1 MWTNLCK
8 PRWKATETDTAN
20 VDEDSATESPKSQ
33 NKDENV
39 TGDQKCHAVL
49 AVMIFLLHYSDVEG
63 IPDQLIMQTR

>member
-8 PRWKATETDTAN
+8 PRWKATVTDTAN

-39 TGDQKCHAVL
+39 MGDQKCHAVL
-49 AVMIFLLHYSDVEG
+49 AVVIFLLH
-63 IPDQLIMQTR
+63 